1 MQYDPVTGLYYGR
14 ARWYST
20 SLGRW
25 ISQDPAGYVNGANAY
40 QFVIGDPV
48 GMSDPFGLACC
59 DAERAAMDAA
69 RAAETYWTK
78 ELVAADS
85 GYNKALLVE
94 GQDQY
99 LVNKDAALAD
109 AALATYSLSLLNLA
123 VAKYEDIKHGDNP
136 PYRQELK
143 AAQEQTATDCQDY
156 ERAAG
161 EEQNAEGMLSKA
173 KGNLAYWKATVQ
185 EDGAALH
192 NAQDAFVAA
201 KQAYDKCRSSG
212 S

>member
-1 MQYDPVTGLYYGR
+1 
-14 ARWYST
+14 
-20 SLGRW
+20 
-25 ISQDPAGYVNGANAY
+25 
-40 QFVIGDPV
+40 
-48 GMSDPFGLACC
+48 
-59 DAERAAMDAA
+59 MDAA

-143 AAQEQTATDCQDY
+143 AAQEQTATDWLAY
-156 ERAAG
+156 ETATTT
-161 EEQNAEGMLSKA
+161 EQNAEGMLSKA
-173 KGNLAYWKATVQ
+173 EGNLAYWKAAVQ
-185 EDGAALH
+185 QDGNFLH
-192 NAQDAFVAA
+192 KAQSAFEAA
-201 KQAYDKCRSSG
+201 KEAYNKCMSSG